1 MELWWDLKCEGWIM
15 EVDLGAPMLRMTRRD
30 GKSAEIDLVVLQGLW
45 TQEMHPRLTNQSNQL
60 IEFTDGIVE
69 ILPIPTRYDQS
80 ILALLYE
87 LFVVFLR
94 PCGGK
99 VLFAPLRLMIRPG
112 MFREPDLLLLVQVR
126 DPRNQ
131 NAYWLGADLVLEI
144 VSPDDPDRDLITKR
158 TDYAGAGV
166 PEYWIVNSLTET
178 IIVLS
183 LDGSSYQEHAVY
195 QRGEVARSLVLN
207 GFGVSVDAIFD
218 VE

>member
-1 MELWWDLKCEGWIM
+1 MEIDVGT
-15 EVDLGAPMLRMTRRD
+15 PMLSMTRRD

-45 TQEMHPRLTNQSNQL
+45 TQEMYLRLTNQSNQL

-69 ILPIPTRYDQS
+69 ILPMPTRYHQS

-94 PCGGK
+94 PRGGK

-112 MFREPDLLLLVQVR
+112 MFREPDLLLLVQER

-158 TDYAGAGV
+158 ADYAGAGV
-166 PEYWIVNSLTET
+166 PEYWIVNLLTET
-178 IIVLS
+178 IMVLS

-195 QRGEVARSLVLN
+195 QRGEVACSLVLN
-207 GFGVSVDAIFD
+207 GFGVSVDAVFD